1 MAQAGREGREG
12 RDGADRS
19 IEFNMRERERE
30 RETTGTKRVIDLLGF
45 FPFFLSFSL
54 TRFPLQ
60 LRLLLTNEGGLDSFH
75 SQRSPFDVAKE
86 DLIITLAEKVSF
98 SGMPVRAST
107 AVQWQERCQVLVFGN
122 NFHDPGAQ
130 ILQTS

>member
-1 MAQAGREGREG
+1 MLISEVPSLSLSPRANYPALRTKFIVSYSKC
-12 RDGADRS
+12 A
-19 IEFNMRERERE
+19 ERERE

-86 DLIITLAEKVSF
+86 DLIITLRRPFRSV
-98 SGMPVRAST
+98 SGMPVRAQPS
-107 AVQWQERCQVLVFGN
+107 AV
-122 NFHDPGAQ
+122 
-130 ILQTS
+130 

>member
-1 MAQAGREGREG
+1 MQ
-12 RDGADRS
+12 
-19 IEFNMRERERE
+19 RERERGWDG
-30 RETTGTKRVIDLLGF
+30 RGETTGTKRVIDLF
-45 FPFFLSFSL
+45 WIFSPSFLPSFSL
-54 TRFPLQ
+54 TRFPLR
-60 LRLLLTNEGGLDSFH
+60 LRLLLTNEGGLDSLH

-107 AVQWQERCQVLVFGN
+107 AVQWQERWQVLVFGN

>member
-1 MAQAGREGREG
+1 MC
-12 RDGADRS
+12 
-19 IEFNMRERERE
+19 RERERE
-30 RETTGTKRVIDLLGF
+30 RGWDGRGETTGTKRVIDLF
-45 FPFFLSFSL
+45 WIFSPSFLPSFLPSFSL
-54 TRFPLQ
+54 TRFPLR
-60 LRLLLTNEGGLDSFH
+60 LRLLLTNEGGLDSLH

-107 AVQWQERCQVLVFGN
+107 AVQWQWQERWQVLVFGN